1 LGLLCHIFEDEILL
15 NKFQVFFYFVFK
27 LFFEK
32 RKVKQTLAKKKN
44 SHEIF
49 GVERNEVRVKILYF
63 EGLGDCLR

>member
-1 LGLLCHIFEDEILL
+1 M
-15 NKFQVFFYFVFK
+15 FFYFVLK
-27 LFFEK
+27 LLFEI
-32 RKVKQTLAKKKN
+32 RQVKQTLAKKKN